1 MPKLF
6 MAEDQH
12 IPCNANQVPKVFC
25 MHCSLS
31 ETNHYIE
38 YEFNVL
44 KCFSLHIFKDYK
56 VLLPSNFHYRFLI
69 RVVYFLTFSYCD
81 FLQLLILS

>member
-6 MAEDQH
+6 MAEDH
-12 IPCNANQVPKVFC
+12 YIPCNANQIPKVFC

-31 ETNHYIE
+31 ETIHYTE

-44 KCFSLHIFKDYK
+44 SAFVCIFSKISKVYYPVIFIIDS
-56 VLLPSNFHYRFLI
+56 L
-69 RVVYFLTFSYCD
+69 
-81 FLQLLILS
+81 